1 MSEQPTTLLSAPVE
15 TPLPEA
21 IDVAPTEHLPVAPAR
36 SMWDEAPTAVMYTTA
51 PPNAPAA
58 PPAPASDHRA
68 IGRASE
74 ALAEMATLPLA
85 AMAPVVAPEVA
96 PAPPGEQ
103 PASRPKRPSRWRPD
117 GDTGELRSMWEEI
130 YTVSI
135 PAGVRSYERSTPAQ
149 PPRRLFPRGI
159 PSVVAVMS
167 ARQRYTYLV
176 FLTLWLVALADFWW
190 WWFQPSHVVGIGTFV
205 VTTILIAYLLVP
217 PGYMFF
223 LLGRLHRPNEQ
234 IPMPKGLRVAL
245 ATSFVPGSESN
256 DVLMRTLRA
265 MNNQQGVGE
274 NTVDVWVLDEGASAE
289 ARELVEHMGGFYFT
303 RKGVAWYQQ
312 PKWPFKAK
320 YKAGNY
326 NAWLD
331 LIGYEQY
338 DILIQ
343 MDTDH
348 APTPTYL
355 QEVLRP
361 FANPDV
367 AYVAAPSDV
376 SGNIN
381 QSWLVKARVSL
392 DSILHGP
399 MQMGFNHRLCPIV
412 IGSHWAVRIP
422 ALKAIG
428 GFQQTRA
435 EDHHNTLRLASQGY
449 RGVFAPDAWAIG
461 DGALTLGEALS
472 QEYQWARSICNIFF
486 QFFWRDSRELRF
498 WQWFEF
504 FFCETWYIAY
514 AFTMA
519 LGFLIPILALLT
531 NIPWA
536 RINYF
541 AFVFHFELVDAAL
554 IVMMMWVR
562 RQGWLR
568 PSNSHVIS
576 WESALFTLAR
586 WPTILLAVA
595 DSLLDSTLGHLLKRD
610 LQFGVTKK
618 GSGPVRPLAWSTL
631 LVFFLMICGTFGVAI
646 WYLLTHA
653 DADSNQSAMGY
664 TFLAIL
670 NGVFYTIMLLSV
682 IILHARDA
690 RRAKARPAL
699 RGITS
704 KFLAS
709 LLMVA
714 LCFASVALL
723 VNQFAPTLVAPV
735 ASQANATSTPI
746 STPLVMLPVSAPA
759 APFLGAYDPYSR
771 LTNQA
776 GIQTQEF
783 FVDWSL
789 PALRQTLIDDVRQA
803 QSLGRFPV
811 ITLEP
816 WVDGVHPATAAERAQ
831 LLPDIAAGIYDDREA
846 TVVAALKAVAP
857 QVVIIR
863 FGHEMNLFHGVY
875 PWATPD
881 AASYIAAF
889 RQFVFTLRA
898 AHVQTARFM
907 WSPASLNAQTLPY
920 YPGDDVVDYVGDT
933 LLDLTSW
940 PKPFTG
946 DPQPFDAIVASALT
960 IAGQIKKPMIVAE
973 FGEWISSL
981 ATAERWVAS
990 ILQTL
995 HEQPQWL
1002 AGIIYYDART
1012 ATVWGPKDAVD
1023 WELPPSAEQLLFAR
1037 RPCQTQTR
1045 FQPLFGC

>member
-1 MSEQPTTLLSAPVE
+1 
-15 TPLPEA
+15 
-21 IDVAPTEHLPVAPAR
+21 
-36 SMWDEAPTAVMYTTA
+36 MWDEAPTAIMYTL
-51 PPNAPAA
+51 PAA
-58 PPAPASDHRA
+58 SIAPTPDQVAHERRPD
-68 IGRASE
+68 
-74 ALAEMATLPLA
+74 ALTEMATLPMA
-85 AMAPVVAPEVA
+85 AIVPLPA
-96 PAPPGEQ
+96 PAIMPPP
-103 PASRPKRPSRWRPD
+103 PATPPSLPDTSAPSRPKRPTRWRPE
-117 GDTGELRSMWEEI
+117 GDTGELRALWEEV

-159 PSVVAVMS
+159 PSVVAVMTS
-167 ARQRYTYLV
+167 RQRYVYLV
-176 FLTLWLVALADFWW
+176 FLVLWLAALGDFWW
-190 WWFQPSHVVGIGTFV
+190 WWFQPGHIVGVGTFV
-205 VTTILIAYLLVP
+205 VTTCLIAYLLIP

-223 LLGRLHRPNEQ
+223 LLGRLHRPNER

-245 ATSFVPGSESN
+245 ATSFVPGSETTG
-256 DVLMRTLRA
+256 VLMRTLEA
-265 MNNQQGVGE
+265 MNHQVGVGE

-289 ARELVEHMGGFYFT
+289 ARELAERMGVFYFT
-303 RKGVAWYQQ
+303 RKGVGRYQQ
-312 PKWPFKAK
+312 PNWPFKAK

-376 SGNIN
+376 SGNIA

-399 MQMGFNHRLCPIV
+399 MQMGFNHRLCPII

-435 EDHHNTLRLASQGY
+435 EDHHNTLRLATHGY

-486 QFFWRDSRELRF
+486 QFFWRDSHGLRF

-519 LGFLIPILALLT
+519 LGFLIPVVALLT

-536 RINYF
+536 HINYLS
-541 AFVFHFELVDAAL
+541 FVFHFELVDATL
-554 IVMMMWVR
+554 IMMMMWVR

-568 PSNSHVIS
+568 PSHSHIIS

-618 GSGPVRPLAWSTL
+618 GAGPTRPLAWSTL
-631 LVFFLMICGTFGVAI
+631 LVYFVMICGTFGVAN
-646 WYLLTHA
+646 WYLLTHMSA
-653 DADSNQSAMGY
+653 ASDRSAMGY
-664 TFLAIL
+664 AFLAIL
-670 NGVFYTIMLLSV
+670 NGVFYTVMLLSV

-690 RRAKARPAL
+690 RRARTPAAL
-699 RGITS
+699 RGVTS
-704 KFLAS
+704 QLLAGLLTVVLCVAS
-709 LLMVA
+709 L
-714 LCFASVALL
+714 ALL
-723 VNQFAPTLVAPV
+723 VDQFAPTIVAPL
-735 ASQANATSTPI
+735 ANQQRVVTTPI
-746 STPLVMLPVSAPA
+746 TAPATTNIVSLPA
-759 APFLGAYDPYSR
+759 APFLGAYDPYGR
-771 LTNQA
+771 LTHQS
-776 GIQTQEF
+776 GIQTQMF
-783 FVDWSL
+783 FVDWSI
-789 PALRQTLIDDVRQA
+789 PTLRQTLIDDIHQA
-803 QSLGRFPV
+803 QALDRFPV

-816 WVDGVHPATAAERAQ
+816 WVDGVHPATASERTH
-831 LLPDIAAGIYDDREA
+831 LLPDITAGVYNAREA
-846 TVVAALKAVAP
+846 TIASALNAVAP
-857 QVVIIR
+857 QVVVIR
-863 FGHEMNLFHGVY
+863 FAHEMNLFRGVY
-875 PWATPD
+875 PWATTD
-881 AASYIAAF
+881 TAAYIAAF
-889 RQFVFTLRA
+889 RQFVLSLRA
-898 AHVQTARFM
+898 AHVQTARFL
-907 WSPASLNAQTLPY
+907 WSPASLNQATLSY
-920 YPGDDVVDYVGDT
+920 FPGADVVNYLGDT
-933 LLDLTSW
+933 LLNLTSW
-940 PKPFTG
+940 PQPFTG
-946 DPQPFDAIVASALT
+946 DPPTFDSIVASALA
-960 IAGQIKKPMIVAE
+960 IAVQVRIPLIVAE
-973 FGEWISSL
+973 FGEWVSST

-995 HEQPQWL
+995 KEQPQWL

-1012 ATVWGPKDAVD
+1012 AAVWGAPDAVN
-1023 WELPPSAEQLLFAR
+1023 WELPPLAERELFAR
-1037 RPCQTQTR
+1037 RPCPTQAH
-1045 FQPLFGC
+1045 FHPLFGC